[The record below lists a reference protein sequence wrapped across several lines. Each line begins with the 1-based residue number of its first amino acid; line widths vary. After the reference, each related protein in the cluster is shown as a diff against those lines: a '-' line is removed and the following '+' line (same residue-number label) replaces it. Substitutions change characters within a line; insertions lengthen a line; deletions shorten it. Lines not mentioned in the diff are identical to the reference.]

1 MGPRQCGKTTLARE
15 VAAKQTGGSVF
26 LDLESQ
32 ADLLALEN
40 PQLFLSAQRGLVV
53 LDEVQTRPDLF
64 PLLRVLADRPDAPAK
79 FLILGSAS
87 PQLAEKSAE
96 SLAGRVEFIEM
107 RPFSVEEVGPE
118 NMDSLWLRGGFP
130 RSWLA
135 TDDADS
141 LAWRNN
147 FIQTFLQRDV
157 ALRLLERDVMGLRR
171 FWMMLAGCH
180 GQVFNASELGRSLGV
195 SAITVR
201 KYLDV
206 LEGTYMVRVLQ
217 PWHENFGKRLVKSPK
232 IYLRDSGLLHALT
245 GVRNR
250 DDLWRSAGAG
260 ASWEGFALEQTL
272 GILQPEEAWFW
283 ALHSGAEVDLFCP
296 LNGRRVGVEF
306 KWSEHPKT
314 TKSMHAAVE
323 TLALDRLWV
332 VYPGS
337 RVVPLTEKITA
348 VPLDKVEEAKGDW
361 VGSF

>member
-15 VAAKQTGGSVF
+15 IAAKQTGGSVF

-32 ADLLALEN
+32 TDLLALQN
-40 PQLFLSAQRGLVV
+40 PQLFLSEQRGLVV

-96 SLAGRVEFIEM
+96 SLAGRVEFIQM
-107 RPFSVEEVGPE
+107 RPFSLGEIGAE
-118 NMDSLWLRGGFP
+118 NTDSLWLRGGFP

-135 TDDADS
+135 ANDVDS
-141 LAWRNN
+141 LVWRNN

-171 FWMMLAGCH
+171 FWMMLAGYH

-195 SAITVR
+195 SAPTVR

-250 DDLWRSAGAG
+250 DDLWRSPVAG
-260 ASWEGFALEQTL
+260 ASWEGFALEQVL
-272 GILQPEEAWFW
+272 GVLQPEEAWFW
-283 ALHSGAEVDLFCP
+283 ALHSGAEVDLFCL

-306 KWSEHPKT
+306 KWNEHPKT

-323 TLALDRLWV
+323 MLGLDCLWV

-337 RVVPLTEKITA
+337 RVVPLTEKISA
-348 VPLDKVEEAKGDW
+348 VPLDKVEEVALR
-361 VGSF
+361 